1 MNDQMKTDTWWV
13 CLNPYPDGTVPKI
26 RHETFGAAHK
36 EAARLAEVS
45 GRKIHVLQ
53 LVGTM
58 HPPAKPGCTWVPRWP
73 NREQALEILKN
84 QQP

>member
-1 MNDQMKTDTWWV
+1 MNDKIKTDTWWV
-13 CLNPYPDGTVPKI
+13 CLNPYRDNSPKV

-36 EAARLAEVS
+36 EAARLAELE

-58 HPPAKPGCTWVPRWP
+58 HPPAKPGCTWVPRRP
-73 NREQALEILKN
+73 NTEQDLELLKN
-84 QQP
+84 HQP